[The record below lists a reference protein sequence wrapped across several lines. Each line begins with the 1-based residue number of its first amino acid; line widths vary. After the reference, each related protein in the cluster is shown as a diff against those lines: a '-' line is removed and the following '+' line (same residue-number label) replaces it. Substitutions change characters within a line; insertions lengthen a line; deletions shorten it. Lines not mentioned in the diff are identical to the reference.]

1 MVMFHDFPLIFMM
14 FQCFPSRSIIFHNCP
29 VCPTSYPSFSRA
41 MLDSQRVVVF
51 KIKQDKQ
58 LDKIQS
64 NLSEAFNA
72 NIVNPATS
80 ENPLYWMFIIFYVEM
95 GFTTVTR
102 GFVVRT
108 QYKDSMI
115 NYIYIICIHVRI
127 P

>member
-1 MVMFHDFPLIFMM
+1 MIF
-14 FQCFPSRSIIFHNCP
+14 
-29 VCPTSYPSFSRA
+29 TYEKWW
-41 MLDSQRVVVF
+41 VVVF